1 MPPSMAIRVMMG
13 TSIVIMTAL
22 SRRSMLYPVQEVL
35 AGRRNRPMRLADSR
49 QQQSQLII
57 LWRHWHVGAP
67 LCDAESHFNWTSG
80 TFIGLLPVCRLVLA
94 NVNRMQFVIESPNDW
109 LKQRIPTSL
118 PAPSARVRTTGLG
131 SHRRFRGPH
140 ATQISEFSSVYT

>member
-1 MPPSMAIRVMMG
+1 
-13 TSIVIMTAL
+13 
-22 SRRSMLYPVQEVL
+22 MLYPVQEVL

-94 NVNRMQFVIESPNDW
+94 NVNRMQFVIESQRDW
-109 LKQRIPTSL
+109 LKHRIQDCRLRALEPERLASGHTD
-118 PAPSARVRTTGLG
+118 APSRLRAVGRPL
-131 SHRRFRGPH
+131 
-140 ATQISEFSSVYT
+140 ISDFSSVYT